1 MFSYLFLF
9 ISVSRF
15 GINYRFHQYS
25 GFLCYLFQAING
37 LKNVDSTA
45 MLQFLQSI
53 LNMLL
58 QLIGDGG
65 ETLQVSFFFLSL
77 KAGKIF
83 KNIHKQFLNYRV
95 VFGL

>member
-1 MFSYLFLF
+1 L
-9 ISVSRF
+9 
-15 GINYRFHQYS
+15 
-25 GFLCYLFQAING
+25 QAING

-65 ETLQVSFFFLSL
+65 ETLQVSFFSPKAAHMFLIL
-77 KAGKIF
+77 
-83 KNIHKQFLNYRV
+83 RV
-95 VFGL
+95 VQYLYYIWMDGGLTEILVFILKKVSS